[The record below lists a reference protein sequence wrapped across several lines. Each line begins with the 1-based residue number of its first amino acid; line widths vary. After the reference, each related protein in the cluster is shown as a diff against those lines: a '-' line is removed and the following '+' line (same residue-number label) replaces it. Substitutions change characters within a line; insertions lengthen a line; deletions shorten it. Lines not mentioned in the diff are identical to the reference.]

1 MYVTKH
7 KLSANR
13 DEGNKTILCHAG
25 LQPQLEL
32 SKALIMYN
40 PQQHQFELYCH
51 EQKCSES
58 STSKQ
63 PTTTKQL

>member
-40 PQQHQFELYCH
+40 P
-51 EQKCSES
+51 
-58 STSKQ
+58 STT
-63 PTTTKQL
+63 PT